1 MKRYWSLWIILIS
14 VMFIS
19 NATNAEPT
27 EWNID
32 RVHSSVFFDV
42 KHTFAT
48 VRGQFDDFT
57 GTILIDPDNKGKS
70 RIDMEVKAASIN
82 TNNRQRDNHLR
93 SEEFFSVKKYP
104 LMTFKT
110 KKVKQVKDNVFE
122 LEGKLTV
129 KDITKEVV
137 VPFIYHGVKDNPL
150 NPKQLVAGFEGK
162 FTIDRLEYNVG
173 NGKFHKMGVIGKDV
187 DIIITLEV
195 LRNKQ

>member
-14 VMFIS
+14 VTFIS

-27 EWNID
+27 QWNID

-57 GTILIDPDNKGKS
+57 GTILIDPDNKEKS

-110 KKVKQVKDNVFE
+110 TKVKQVKDNVFE

-129 KDITKEVV
+129 KDITKDVV

-195 LRNKQ
+195 LRSKR

>member
-1 MKRYWSLWIILIS
+1 MKKYWKLWILLIP
-14 VMFIS
+14 VMFVTS
-19 NATNAEPT
+19 AVNAAPT
-27 EWNID
+27 EWDID
-32 RVHSSVFFDV
+32 RAHSSVYFDV

-48 VRGQFDDFT
+48 VRGQFDDFS
-57 GTILIDPDNKGKS
+57 GSILIDPDNKGES

-93 SEEFFSVKKYP
+93 AEDFFSAKKYP

-110 KKVKQVKDNVFE
+110 TKVRQVKDNLYE

-129 KDITKEVV
+129 KDVTKDVV
-137 VPFIYHGVKDNPL
+137 VPFIYYGVKDNPL

-173 NGKFHKMGVIGKDV
+173 NGRFHKMGVIGKDV
-187 DIIITLEV
+187 EITITLEV
-195 LRNKQ
+195 LRNK

>member
-14 VMFIS
+14 VMFTS

-110 KKVKQVKDNVFE
+110 TKVKQVKDNVFE

-129 KDITKEVV
+129 KDITKDVV